1 MAMSTDFVRRGI
13 SCVNSYSERVPIQTV
28 VESLGIWA
36 VVDDVVVV
44 DEVCS
49 FYEATPY
56 GMRWNGYELKRIL
69 ISHAERNV
77 RRVRTQQSFGVYW
90 YVMFAAA
97 VNSTVRRIAE
107 HLYLYTRTIRIEE
120 TRTG

>member
-13 SCVNSYSERVPIQTV
+13 SCVNSHSERVPIQTV

-49 FYEATPY
+49 
-56 GMRWNGYELKRIL
+56 L
-69 ISHAERNV
+69 
-77 RRVRTQQSFGVYW
+77 
-90 YVMFAAA
+90 
-97 VNSTVRRIAE
+97 
-107 HLYLYTRTIRIEE
+107 
-120 TRTG
+120 